1 MSAICGED
9 GNQNGINCSYILV
22 DHFFTRRFMTKCSWA
37 GGSRNSD
44 EGKIPFK
51 IYLNTMNLFHT
62 LVQRADQGCSMI
74 HCQQFFKK
82 VIKNSTRRNS
92 CGAITRASRAKCRP
106 RKMVY
111 KKFNQTNNGETI
123 HKELLAINRFE
134 AENYKEE
141 PSTNTDDLSLH
152 NDDNIEQHVDN
163 DYYTND
169 AEYFV
174 KTETNPSPQNFLRE
188 D

>member
-9 GNQNGINCSYILV
+9 GKQNGINCSYILV

-51 IYLNTMNLFHT
+51 IYLNTMSLFHT
-62 LVQRADQGCSMI
+62 LVQKADKDCSMI

-92 CGAITRASRAKCRP
+92 CGTITRASRAKCRP

-111 KKFNQTNNGETI
+111 KKYNHSNTGESI
-123 HKELLAINRFE
+123 HKELRTSNKFE
-134 AENYKEE
+134 EKNYKEE
-141 PSTNTDDLSLH
+141 PSTNIDELSLH
-152 NDDNIEQHVDN
+152 IDDSIEQHVDN
-163 DYYTND
+163 DYYTD
-169 AEYFV
+169 DTDIFV
-174 KTETNPSPQNFLRE
+174 KTERSPSPQNCMRE